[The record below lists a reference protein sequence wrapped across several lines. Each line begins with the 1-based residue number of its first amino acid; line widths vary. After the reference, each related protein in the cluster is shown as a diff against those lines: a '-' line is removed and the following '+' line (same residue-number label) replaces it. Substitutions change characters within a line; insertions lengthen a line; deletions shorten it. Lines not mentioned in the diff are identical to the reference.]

1 MVGKGDKVKVDNPNW
16 CKQCGIC
23 IEVCP
28 VEVFKLGEDHIQ
40 IEDLDNCIGCENC
53 ELSCPD
59 YVLKVV
65 NENER
70 QE

>member
-16 CKQCGIC
+16 CKRCGIC

-28 VEVFKLGEDHIQ
+28 VEVFKQGEHHIQ
-40 IEDLDNCIGCENC
+40 VKNLDNCIGCENC